1 MTLPEPRRF
10 EPLSD
15 AVLAQIAARGG
26 VKRYPAHAVLITE
39 GDHADSLFLILTG
52 RVKVYTANDSGKELI
67 LTTHGPGEYVGEM
80 ALDGGVRSASVMTLE
95 PTTCTVVTG
104 ATLREFIGEH
114 PAFAQHLV
122 VNLVRR
128 LRRLTG
134 SARSL
139 ALDDV
144 YSRIAAL
151 LDSLARADGASR
163 VIDDKLTQQ
172 DIAEHIGA
180 SREMVSRVFK
190 ELTAGGYVAVQGGRI
205 RLLKKLPAAW

>member
-1 MTLPEPRRF
+1 MPSPDARRF
-10 EPLSD
+10 EPLPQ

-39 GDHADSLFLILTG
+39 GDSADSLYLILSG

-67 LTTHGPGEYVGEM
+67 LTIHGAGEYVGEM
-80 ALDGGVRSASVMTLE
+80 AFDGGVRSASVMTLE
-95 PTTCTVVTG
+95 PTTCAVVTG
-104 ATLREFIGEH
+104 HTLRDFIAEH
-114 PAFAQHLV
+114 PSFAQHLI
-122 VNLVRR
+122 VNLIRR

-134 SARSL
+134 SAKSL

-151 LDSLARADGASR
+151 LESMAQDEGDARM
-163 VIDDKLTQQ
+163 VTNKLTQQ
-172 DIAEHIGA
+172 DIAEHIGS

-190 ELTAGGYVAVQGGRI
+190 ELTVGGYVAMQAGRI
-205 RLLKKLPAAW
+205 RIVKKLPAAW